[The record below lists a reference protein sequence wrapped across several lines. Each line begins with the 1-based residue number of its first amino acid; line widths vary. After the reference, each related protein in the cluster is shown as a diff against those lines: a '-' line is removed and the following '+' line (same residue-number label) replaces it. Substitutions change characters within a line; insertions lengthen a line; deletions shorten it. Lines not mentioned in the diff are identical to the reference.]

1 MIRTFRTD
9 DASRLVEALDR
20 IATELGTMADIAER
34 EATRHAYDLYYR
46 FRRKLRDAD
55 TLVGILEERL
65 GNLEEGRSVELD
77 NQKRTILARILVFEA
92 RGLVKFTYV
101 LSANTF
107 LPLGSHEIF
116 VRDLERL
123 GDLEARLASASF
135 TDSSGEDAIG
145 SLAIA
150 RSILT
155 EMAEKAPALLNFADQ
170 AEAA

>member
-9 DASRLVEALDR
+9 DASRLVDALDR
-20 IATELGTMADIAER
+20 IATELGAMADVAER

-65 GNLEEGRSVELD
+65 GNLQEGRSVELD
-77 NQKRTILARILVFEA
+77 DQKRAILARILVVEA

-116 VRDLERL
+116 IRDLERL
-123 GDLEARLASASF
+123 GDFEARLASASF

-145 SLAIA
+145 SLEIA
-150 RSILT
+150 RSILA
-155 EMAEKAPALLNFADQ
+155 EMAEKAPALLNFADE